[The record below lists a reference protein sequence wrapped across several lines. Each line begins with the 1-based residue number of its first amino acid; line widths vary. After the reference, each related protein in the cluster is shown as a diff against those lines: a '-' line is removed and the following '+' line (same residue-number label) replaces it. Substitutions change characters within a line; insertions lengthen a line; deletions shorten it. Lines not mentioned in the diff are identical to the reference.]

1 MRINSIIISLIIVC
15 LMPLSID
22 AKQVLSTKINIM
34 AVVISKPQTQ
44 IKEVIVDGNKI
55 INVSY

>member
-1 MRINSIIISLIIVC
+1 
-15 LMPLSID
+15 MPLSID